1 MTPKLE
7 KCHQAEQHRALLSDI
22 TRHHDYGSHKVDF
35 YRESYTT
42 SRPSKSVLDQR
53 RRILVVHVT
62 LLHTYIDWLV
72 SRYTSISP
80 QGFLYMHGNTQHLE
94 WRMVEI
100 GLSVGRIK
108 NGVVDFPSDLNGAI
122 WMSST
127 EC

>member
-1 MTPKLE
+1 
-7 KCHQAEQHRALLSDI
+7 
-22 TRHHDYGSHKVDF
+22 
-35 YRESYTT
+35 
-42 SRPSKSVLDQR
+42 
-53 RRILVVHVT
+53 
-62 LLHTYIDWLV
+62 
-72 SRYTSISP
+72 
-80 QGFLYMHGNTQHLE
+80 MHGNTQHLE